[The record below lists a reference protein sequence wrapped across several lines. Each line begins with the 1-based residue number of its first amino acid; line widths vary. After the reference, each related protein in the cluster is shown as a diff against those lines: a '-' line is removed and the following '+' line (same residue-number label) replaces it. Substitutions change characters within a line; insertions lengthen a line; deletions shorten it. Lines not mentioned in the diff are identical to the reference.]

1 MKTHGIVA
9 YTDVNYLRSRVCTM
23 TVEDIVTKAFK
34 VKNWMNMNPDNE
46 WVQQAGKSIIN
57 KLNAITTI
65 EQSIIR

>member
-1 MKTHGIVA
+1 
-9 YTDVNYLRSRVCTM
+9 M

-57 KLNAITTI
+57 KLNAIPTI